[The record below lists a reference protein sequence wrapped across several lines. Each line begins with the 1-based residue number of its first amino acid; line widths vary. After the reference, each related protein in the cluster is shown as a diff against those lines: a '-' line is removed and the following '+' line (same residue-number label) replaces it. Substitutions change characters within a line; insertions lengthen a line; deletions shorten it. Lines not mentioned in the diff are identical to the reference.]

1 MIWTIYPFKS
11 FYLIIRM
18 VELFLSE
25 NSNKFLRT
33 SINNFSKKIY
43 LLLLPFVLPFL
54 QLFKECLHFIL
65 YGSKFPQQELHP
77 LLLALFSFHRG
88 PVRSCSNCVVSQVPL
103 VHTGLAFLLSLFLFF
118 LSSPFNW
125 HVILFP
131 IFGNRVAS
139 LLPPYMPVKFSSLA
153 AFQLVATLTFNLL
166 WSNNNFLYNQLVA
179 THTA

>member
-54 QLFKECLHFIL
+54 QLFKEYLHFIL

-77 LLLALFSFHRG
+77 LLLAFFSFHRG

-118 LSSPFNW
+118 SF
-125 HVILFP
+125 
-131 IFGNRVAS
+131 R
-139 LLPPYMPVKFSSLA
+139 LLLTGTSYSFQFLGIGLHPCFLLICRSNSA
-153 AFQLVATLTFNLL
+153 A
-166 WSNNNFLYNQLVA
+166 
-179 THTA
+179 